1 MAGKDKLI
9 VGLRFS
15 KVGRVYHFTANSVK
29 DLAIGDFA
37 VVETSR
43 GRQLGEVVQLVPLSE
58 LSGEGEPRKP
68 IDRRAT
74 PQDLLL
80 RQSWQ
85 KKENDVVKTAKSKA
99 AELGYDNIKIVA
111 SEYSFDGSS
120 LTILFS
126 TEGEEKVDLRSIRK
140 ALQRSFSPARVDMRQ
155 IGPRDVAKYL
165 EGMGACG
172 LEKRCCS
179 KFLMEF
185 NSISIRMAK
194 EQGISLTP
202 TEITGMCG
210 RLRCCLNYEYKQY
223 SIARKGL
230 PKRNK
235 KVITPDGEGKVI
247 DILAL
252 KGTVVVYIPE
262 IGRREFT
269 KDEIQ
274 VKPPENQQPH
284 DGKEKSNNR

>member
-1 MAGKDKLI
+1 
-9 VGLRFS
+9 VQGL
-15 KVGRVYHFTANSVK
+15 A
-29 DLAIGDFA
+29 LGDYA

-43 GRQLGEVVQLVPLSE
+43 GWQLGEVVQFLDPAEIGPESE
-58 LSGEGEPRKP
+58 ARKP
-68 IDRRAT
+68 ISRRAT

-85 KKENDVVKTAKSKA
+85 KKEDDVVKTARAKA
-99 AELGYDNIKIVA
+99 VELGYDTIKIIA
-111 SEYSFDGSS
+111 SEYSFEGTS
-120 LTILFS
+120 LTVLFS
-126 TEGEEKVDLRSIRK
+126 TEGEEKIDLRSIKK
-140 ALQRSFSPARVDMRQ
+140 ALQRTYSPARVELRQ
-155 IGPRDVAKYL
+155 IGPRDVAKFL

-210 RLRCCLNYEYKQY
+210 RLRCCLNYEFEQY
-223 SIARKGL
+223 TIARKGL

-235 KVITPDGEGKVI
+235 KIMTPAGEGKVI
-247 DILAL
+247 DVLPL
-252 KGTVVVYIPE
+252 KGTIVVYIPE
-262 IGRREFT
+262 VGRREFT
-269 KDEIQ
+269 KEELQGKTLDTSNQDDSEDE
-274 VKPPENQQPH
+274 
-284 DGKEKSNNR
+284 

>member
-1 MAGKDKLI
+1 MIGEEKII

-15 KVGRVYHFTANSVK
+15 KAGRVYNFTARRDH
-29 DLAIGDFA
+29 DLQIGDYA

-43 GRQLGEVVQLVPLSE
+43 GWQLGEVVQFLGSDEVGLDSE
-58 LSGEGEPRKP
+58 ARKP
-68 IDRRAT
+68 ISRRAT

-85 KKENDVVKTAKSKA
+85 KKEEDVVKTARAKA
-99 AELGYDNIKIVA
+99 IELGYDTIKIDA
-111 SEYSFDGSS
+111 AEYSFEGSS
-120 LTILFS
+120 LTVLFS
-126 TEGEEKVDLRSIRK
+126 TEGEEKVDLRSIKK
-140 ALQRSFSPARVDMRQ
+140 ALQRTYSPARVELRQ
-155 IGPRDVAKYL
+155 IGPRDVAKFL

-185 NSISIRMAK
+185 NSISIKMAK

-210 RLRCCLNYEYKQY
+210 RLRCCLNYEFEQY
-223 SIARKGL
+223 TIARKGL

-235 KVITPDGEGKVI
+235 KIMTPAGEGKVI
-247 DILAL
+247 DVLPL
-252 KGTVVVYIPE
+252 KGTIVVYIPE
-262 IGRREFT
+262 VGRREFSREEL
-269 KDEIQ
+269 KGKLSEA
-274 VKPPENQQPH
+274 PSGPE
-284 DGKEKSNNR
+284 ESEEE

>member
-1 MAGKDKLI
+1 MDGKENLV

-15 KVGRVYHFTANSVK
+15 KVGRVYHFVADREQ
-29 DLAIGDFA
+29 DLKIGDFA

-43 GRQLGEVVQLVPLSE
+43 GWQLGEVAQLLDASE
-58 LSGEGEPRKP
+58 LSGENAPRKS

-74 PQDLLL
+74 PQDLM
-80 RQSWQ
+80 RRHSWQ
-85 KKENDVVKTAKSKA
+85 KKEADVVELAKARAGEMK
-99 AELGYDNIKIVA
+99 LDNIKIVA
-111 SEYSFDGSS
+111 AEYSFDGASV
-120 LTILFS
+120 TILFS
-126 TEGEEKVDLRSIRK
+126 TEGEEKVDLRSLK
-140 ALQRSFSPARVDMRQ
+140 KVLQRSISPAKVDMHQ

-179 KFLMEF
+179 QFLTDF

-210 RLRCCLNYEYKQY
+210 RLRCCLNYEYQQY
-223 SIARKGL
+223 AEARKGL

-235 KVITPDGEGKVI
+235 RVITPDGEGKVI
-247 DILAL
+247 DVLAL
-252 KGTVVVYIPE
+252 KGAVVVYIPE
-262 IGRREFT
+262 VGRREFD
-269 KDEIQ
+269 KDDIQ
-274 VKPPENQQPH
+274 IKPPENQQR
-284 DGKEKSNNR
+284 KK